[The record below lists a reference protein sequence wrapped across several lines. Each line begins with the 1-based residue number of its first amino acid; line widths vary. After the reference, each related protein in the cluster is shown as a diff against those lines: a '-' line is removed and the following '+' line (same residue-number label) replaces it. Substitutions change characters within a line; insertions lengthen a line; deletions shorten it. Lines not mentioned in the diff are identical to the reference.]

1 MTSTTAVNAPAPAFD
16 LPDVGGG
23 RTSLQSLKGN
33 VIVLDFW
40 ATWCGP
46 CIVEIPEYAELWRKN
61 HGRGVEIVG
70 VACGESK
77 PQDVQDVIRAYQIP
91 YRQLLSD
98 GQVES
103 LYGAEGLPTTFV
115 IDRQGRIRKKFV
127 GTTAKKFET
136 LQQAVDELLRAT

>member
-1 MTSTTAVNAPAPAFD
+1 VNTPAPTFD

-61 HGRGVEIVG
+61 RGRGVEIVG
-70 VACGESK
+70 VACDSE
-77 PQDVQDVIRAYQIP
+77 PQDVQDVIRAHQIP
-91 YRQLLSD
+91 YRQLLGD

-115 IDRQGRIRKKFV
+115 IDRQGLIRKKFV
-127 GTTAKKFET
+127 GTTPQKFKD
-136 LQQAVDELLRAT
+136 LQQAVDELLRAS

>member
-1 MTSTTAVNAPAPAFD
+1 MTSTTALNTPAPAFE
-16 LPDVGGG
+16 LSDVGGG
-23 RTSLQSLKGN
+23 RTSLESLKGK

-46 CIVEIPEYAELWRKN
+46 CIVEIPEYAQLWRKN
-61 HGRGVEIVG
+61 HDRGVEIVG
-70 VACGESK
+70 VACDSE
-77 PQDVQDVIRAYQIP
+77 PQDVQDVIRAHQIP

-98 GQVES
+98 GKVES

-127 GTTAKKFET
+127 GTTTEKFDK
-136 LQQAVDELLRAT
+136 LQQAIDELLRAA